1 MSTSTLPRGS
11 WGVDIFSQFE
21 LKWYANAAAL
31 EQFDGVFC
39 RKGRLRLHLVLP
51 HCRRLS
57 SNLENFRLK
66 QARIR
71 SWIMKLHLLLISPEL
86 HSHFKLV

>member
-1 MSTSTLPRGS
+1 MSTSTPLHRERAGA
-11 WGVDIFSQFE
+11 VAVHIFSHFE
-21 LKWYANAAAL
+21 LKWCANATAL

-57 SNLENFRLK
+57 SNLGNFRLK

-71 SWIMKLHLLLISPEL
+71 SLAT
-86 HSHFKLV
+86 